1 MRYVIATLFEDGLPL
16 NALRQLPFSHQGRAY
31 QLLTARVGSRVV
43 AWLNL
48 CPHWS
53 IPLGMRTD
61 LPLDE
66 TAPRL
71 ECGTHRAIF
80 RLEDGEC
87 LSGPCLGEFLTPVPV
102 VEALGRIFFYL
113 PRRMRIL

>member
-1 MRYVIATLFEDGLPL
+1 MRYLIATLPEIALPAGFL
-16 NALRQLPFSHQGRAY
+16 QQLPFSHEGRRH
-31 QLLTARVGSRVV
+31 QLLTARHGSRVV
-43 AWLNL
+43 AWLNQ

-53 IPLGMRTD
+53 IPLGMMAGMA
-61 LPLDE
+61 LEE
-66 TAPRL
+66 TEPRL
-71 ECGTHRAIF
+71 ACGTHRAIF

-102 VEALGRIFFYL
+102 VEALGRIFYYL